1 MRARGKAERGEQR
14 AREGWAVAQASSSR
28 LADALRGVKRAAA
41 ATAPGDARRAMQ
53 DARALRAEIECM
65 KLELSKAVDAA
76 GARTVRESELE
87 QRPLLIGHDQQVGTF
102 RASEAE
108 ARKRAIAAG
117 ARADEAKAEV
127 AAAGV
132 CAKASRRELRQH
144 AQQIMLLCGSRSSS
158 NSSSSSSSC
167 CCSSRSVC
175 AEFCRDGRQRHD
187 FD

>member
-1 MRARGKAERGEQR
+1 
-14 AREGWAVAQASSSR
+14 
-28 LADALRGVKRAAA
+28 
-41 ATAPGDARRAMQ
+41 MQ

-132 CAKASRRELRQH
+132 CAKASRRELCQH

-158 NSSSSSSSC
+158 NSSSSSS
-167 CCSSRSVC
+167 CCSSRSFC